1 MVSWAQKS
9 YKSCDYFIVISTSS
23 NIEIGTPD
31 CKLLLSEDAARIMT
45 IYTCTVAV
53 LYIIIILII
62 LLSYMHRYQRV

>member
-31 CKLLLSEDAARIMT
+31 CKLLLSEDAARI
-45 IYTCTVAV
+45 IYDYIHMYSCCVIHNNNHDYLAI
-53 LYIIIILII
+53 LYA
-62 LLSYMHRYQRV
+62 